1 MKLCI
6 DCLAAFQ
13 AEDWHCPKCGFVP
26 KMIGEWPTFSP
37 DLIGDGPKEFDNS
50 TYERMSAFEARSF
63 YCLSR
68 LRLIQWAF
76 NKFFPTVGNFYDFG
90 AGTGYVLD
98 VLSSIR
104 PELRLYGSDLSTD
117 SLTWVDTRL
126 GGKVNLF
133 HTNAT
138 NIPYSEHFDVIG
150 AFDVLEHIEN
160 EQPVLRAFHKAI
172 KPGGGILLT
181 VPQHMSLWSR
191 LDDETGHKRRYR
203 GDELAAK
210 VKAAGFD
217 VVLDLCFMGTL
228 FLPQYVSRR
237 WLVRPTGS
245 EGFEAEHT
253 MPASIN
259 GLLKGILSFEL
270 LLIKAG
276 LRLPFGG
283 MRIVAANKS

>member
-6 DCLAAFQ
+6 ECRTVFV
-13 AEDWHCPKCGFVP
+13 AEDWHCPACGFVP
-26 KMIGEWPTFSP
+26 EMLGDWPTFRP
-37 DLIGDGPKEFDNS
+37 DLVGAGPKEFDQS
-50 TYERMSAFEARSF
+50 TYERMAAFEKSSF
-63 YCLSR
+63 YCQSR
-68 LRLIQWAF
+68 LRLIQWALT
-76 NKFFPTVGNFYDFG
+76 KFFPTAGNFYDFG

-98 VLSSIR
+98 GIR
-104 PELRLYGSDLSTD
+104 SVRPDLRLYGSDLSND

-126 GGKVNLF
+126 AGNLSLF
-133 HTNAT
+133 HTDAEH
-138 NIPYSEHFDVIG
+138 IPYSEHFDVIG
-150 AFDVLEHIEN
+150 AFDVLEHIED
-160 EQPVLRAFHKAI
+160 EQQVLRAFHTSI

-181 VPQHMSLWSR
+181 VPQHMMLWSR

-217 VVLDLCFMGTL
+217 VVFDTCFMGTL

-237 WLVRPTGS
+237 WLVSPAGG
-245 EGFEAEHT
+245 EGFEVEHT
-253 MPASIN
+253 LPGSIN
-259 GLLKGILSFEL
+259 GLLEGILSLEL

-283 MRIVAANKS
+283 MRIVAARKS